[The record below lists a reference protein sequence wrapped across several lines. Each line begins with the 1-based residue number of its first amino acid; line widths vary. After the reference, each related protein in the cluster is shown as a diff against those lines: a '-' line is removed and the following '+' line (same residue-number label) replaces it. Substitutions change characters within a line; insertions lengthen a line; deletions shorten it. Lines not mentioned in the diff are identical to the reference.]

1 LPAPAHIDAAQSD
14 LAFAE
19 SQLRE
24 ALTSPS
30 LEDSK
35 PAEALLSWLQ
45 LSSSLT
51 AELTHRFGA
60 PPGLRLLGEGL
71 ELGQVW
77 EHRALSAGPPLYAR
91 HIALTVNDT
100 PVVLART
107 VTTQGPGM
115 AALTKLRTRPLAE
128 LLFEDD
134 AWQRGDTPQYLNLQS
149 GAPGRGYCWFNASLQ
164 TGLVVQEFFLP
175 SLCAMLAPRPNNL
188 EHCDSDSIDDRL
200 HRGHRT

>member
-1 LPAPAHIDAAQSD
+1 MPTPAHIDAAQAD
-14 LAFAE
+14 LTFAE
-19 SQLRE
+19 TQLRQ
-24 ALTSPS
+24 ALTAPS
-30 LEDSK
+30 LEAIR

-51 AELTHRFGA
+51 AELNHHFGS

-71 ELGQVW
+71 EPGQAW
-77 EHRALSAGPPLYAR
+77 EHRALSAEPPLYAR
-91 HIALTVNDT
+91 HIALTVNGT

-128 LLFEDD
+128 LLFEDA
-134 AWQRGDTPQYLNLQS
+134 AWQRGDAPQYLNLQS

-175 SLCAMLAPRPNNL
+175 SLRAMLAERPNNL
-188 EHCDSDSIDDRL
+188 GHGDSDSID
-200 HRGHRT
+200 H